1 MFTDPGIHHDARG
14 EAIEAAIQSRVLR
27 IGQPAQRWFHHALL
41 LLGGNIHLARGE
53 GPVTITGP
61 AVAFFPPSK
70 EEVLKVAA
78 GSRGYLVGASPE
90 IIGDAIGDHAESA
103 ALRVFSAGFSVT
115 DALEPASLREMTP
128 LFEGALAE
136 LAMEGRASRM
146 VVAAYMRL
154 ILMTLWRLQHMPAE
168 EEHLASTG
176 SILQRFRQAVEI
188 GFRRHRSIADYAA
201 ELGIT
206 TDRLHAICQRTLS
219 RSPIELVHDR
229 LVQEAK
235 QRLERSAR
243 DVQEIAYSLGFR
255 DPGNFSH
262 FFKRKTGL
270 SPARYRALSL
280 SEAQKLTMPTSSDY
294 HDWP

>member
-1 MFTDPGIHHDARG
+1 MVIDPGIHHDARG
-14 EAIEAAIQSRVLR
+14 EAIEPAIQSRVLR
-27 IGQPAQRWFHHALL
+27 IGQPTQRWFHHALL
-41 LLGGNIHLARGE
+41 LLGGNIHLARRE
-53 GPVTITGP
+53 GPATITGP
-61 AVAFFPPSK
+61 AVAFFPPGK
-70 EEVLKVAA
+70 EEVLTVAA

-90 IIGDAIGDHAESA
+90 IIGDAIGDHTESA
-103 ALRVFSAGFSVT
+103 ALRVFSAGFSVN
-115 DALEPASLREMTP
+115 DALTSASLREMTP
-128 LFEGALAE
+128 LFEGTLAE
-136 LAMEGRASRM
+136 LETEGRGSRM

-168 EEHLASTG
+168 EERLASTG

-188 GFRRHRSIADYAA
+188 GFRRHRSIAAYAA

-270 SPARYRALSL
+270 SPVRYRAI
-280 SEAQKLTMPTSSDY
+280 AIQKTSSVPVPTASDY

>member
-1 MFTDPGIHHDARG
+1 MLTDPAIHHDARC
-14 EAIEAAIQSRVLR
+14 EAIEPAIQSRVLR
-27 IGQPAQRWFHHALL
+27 IGRPAQRWFHHALL
-41 LLGGNIHLARGE
+41 LTGGNIHLTHLETQA
-53 GPVTITGP
+53 TIAGP
-61 AVAFFPPSK
+61 AIAFFPPSA
-70 EEVLKVAA
+70 EEMVTVAA
-78 GSRGYLVGASPE
+78 GSRGYLFGVSPE
-90 IIGDAIGDHAESA
+90 IIGEAIGEHTESS
-103 ALRVFSAGFSVT
+103 ALRVFSGGFSVN

-136 LAMEGRASRM
+136 LAAEGRASRM
-146 VVAAYMRL
+146 VISAYMRL
-154 ILMTLWRLQHMPAE
+154 ILMTAWRLQRSPAE
-168 EEHLASTG
+168 QERRASAG
-176 SILQRFRQAVEI
+176 AILQRFRQAVEI

-201 ELGIT
+201 ELGLT

-219 RSPIELVHDR
+219 RTPIELVHDR

-243 DVQEIAYSLGFR
+243 DVQEISYSLGFR

-270 SPARYRALSL
+270 SPARYRAMAIKKTS
-280 SEAQKLTMPTSSDY
+280 SEPIQTSSDY

>member
-1 MFTDPGIHHDARG
+1 MFTDPAIHHDARG
-14 EAIEAAIQSRVLR
+14 EAIEPAIQSRVLR
-27 IGQPAQRWFHHALL
+27 IGRPAQRWFHHALL
-41 LLGGNIHLARGE
+41 LTGGNIHLARSG
-53 GPVTITGP
+53 GPATVAGP
-61 AVAFFPPSK
+61 AVAFFPPSA
-70 EEVLKVAA
+70 EEVITVAA
-78 GSRGYLVGASPE
+78 GSRGSLIGVSPE
-90 IIGDAIGDHAESA
+90 IIGEAIGDHAESS
-103 ALRVFSAGFSVT
+103 ALRVFSAGFSVN

-136 LAMEGRASRM
+136 LATEGRASRM
-146 VVAAYMRL
+146 AIAAYMRL

-168 EEHLASTG
+168 ERLASTG

-206 TDRLHAICQRTLS
+206 TDRLHAICRRTLS

-270 SPARYRALSL
+270 SPARYRAI
-280 SEAQKLTMPTSSDY
+280 AIQKTSSAPIQTASDY